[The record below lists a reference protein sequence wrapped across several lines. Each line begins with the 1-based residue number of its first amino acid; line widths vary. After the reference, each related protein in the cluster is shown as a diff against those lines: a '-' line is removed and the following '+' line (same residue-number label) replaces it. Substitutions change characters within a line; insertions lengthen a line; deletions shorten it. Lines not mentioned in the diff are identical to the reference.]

1 MEKKG
6 MLRKLALAE
15 ITEGMTP
22 IAYAIGFFCAYYGYN
37 GTILGNVKNDYWGYR
52 KVEDI
57 EYLFQMMLLLFG
69 FDALCVLVNSFI
81 LSSLTDVSLLRECC
95 RILKRYWHFISVKF
109 TLKLILIFATKDIN
123 LGMDS
128 TGKWNWITNEGRVR
142 LINGSTVVS
151 NEEKALLLNSSIW

>member
-1 MEKKG
+1 
-6 MLRKLALAE
+6 
-15 ITEGMTP
+15 
-22 IAYAIGFFCAYYGYN
+22 
-37 GTILGNVKNDYWGYR
+37 
-52 KVEDI
+52 
-57 EYLFQMMLLLFG
+57 MMLLLFG

-109 TLKLILIFATKDIN
+109 TLKLILMFATKDIN